1 MSWNRAFTIAIIQ
14 KNPEKLGKLI
24 EEMPIIKDVEEA
36 KHAQALIQEA
46 LKIMKEAQFK
56 IRDSME
62 KNKKT
67 RAFLM
72 SANLGYSSKR
82 EYRG

>member
-1 MSWNRAFTIAIIQ
+1 MSWSNAFTIAIIE
-14 KNPEKLGKLI
+14 KNPKKMGKLI
-24 EEMPIIKDVEEA
+24 KEIPIITNVKEA
-36 KHAQALIQEA
+36 KQAQALIQEA
-46 LKIMKEAQFK
+46 LKIMKEEQAK
-56 IRDSME
+56 TRDSME

-72 SANLGYSSKR
+72 SANLGSSHKR

>member
-1 MSWNRAFTIAIIQ
+1 MSWSNAFTIAIIE
-14 KNPEKLGKLI
+14 KNPKKMGKLI
-24 EEMPIIKDVEEA
+24 KEIPIITSVKEA
-36 KHAQALIQEA
+36 KQAQALIQEA
-46 LKIMKEAQFK
+46 LKIMKEEQAK
-56 IRDSME
+56 TRDSME

-72 SANLGYSSKR
+72 SANLGSSHKR

>member
-1 MSWNRAFTIAIIQ
+1 MSWCNAFTIAIIE
-14 KNPEKLGKLI
+14 KNPKKMGKLI
-24 EEMPIIKDVEEA
+24 KEIPTITDVNEA
-36 KHAQALIQEA
+36 KQAQALIQEA
-46 LKIMKEAQFK
+46 LKIIKEEQAK
-56 IRDSME
+56 TRDSME

-72 SANLGYSSKR
+72 SANLGSSPKR

>member
-1 MSWNRAFTIAIIQ
+1 MSWNKAFTIAIIER
-14 KNPEKLGKLI
+14 NPEKMGKLI
-24 EEMPIIKDVEEA
+24 QGIPVITDIQEA
-36 KHAQALIQEA
+36 KQAQSLIQEA
-46 LKIMKEAQFK
+46 LKIMKEEQAK
-56 IRDSME
+56 TRDSME

-72 SANLGYSSKR
+72 SANLGSSPKR